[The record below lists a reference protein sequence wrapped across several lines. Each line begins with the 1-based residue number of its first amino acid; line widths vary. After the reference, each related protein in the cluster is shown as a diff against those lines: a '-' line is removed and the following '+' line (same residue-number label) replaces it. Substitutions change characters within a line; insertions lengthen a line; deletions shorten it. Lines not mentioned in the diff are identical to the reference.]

1 MPSTAEF
8 RVPSSSGPLAPRWTG
23 IPGGPNRRTTSVA
36 SLWVISRLS
45 LPKTDETP
53 RTRSSGELKAWTK
66 AYPSSTSPMVIDVSV
81 SIQQSRR
88 PLAVVLRAAAMR
100 LATSGEERVQQSRR
114 PLAVVLRAPM
124 RLATS
129 GEERV
134 RSCPAMFAIRRWAP
148 ESWPVR
154 PPSVARD
161 VVKVGLDAQR
171 GNPTPAGIS
180 ISITPALLRATLIA
194 PTRTESLRCAK
205 TFLAPP

>member
-100 LATSGEERVQQSRR
+100 LATSGEERV
-114 PLAVVLRAPM
+114 
-124 RLATS
+124 
-129 GEERV
+129 
-134 RSCPAMFAIRRWAP
+134 RSCRHSFQAMFQCP
-148 ESWPVR
+148 L
-154 PPSVARD
+154 
-161 VVKVGLDAQR
+161 VGLDAQR
-171 GNPTPAGIS
+171 RNPTPAIS
-180 ISITPALLRATLIA
+180 ISIASYTPSAH
-194 PTRTESLRCAK
+194 
-205 TFLAPP
+205 

>member
-88 PLAVVLRAAAMR
+88 PLAVVLRA
-100 LATSGEERVQQSRR
+100 
-114 PLAVVLRAPM
+114 PM

-161 VVKVGLDAQR
+161 VVKVGLDAQC

-205 TFLAPP
+205 TFLPPP